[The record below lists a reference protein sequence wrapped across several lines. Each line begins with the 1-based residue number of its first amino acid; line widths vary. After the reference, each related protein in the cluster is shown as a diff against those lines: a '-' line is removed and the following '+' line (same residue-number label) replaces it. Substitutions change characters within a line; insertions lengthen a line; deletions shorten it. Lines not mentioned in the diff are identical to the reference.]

1 MKKISVLILSLVV
14 LVILPSAALSGQV
27 EGSIQGLTCVI
38 TGKVCPIGQEDPMA
52 AAEKVFVILTKGNA
66 YYFVPNVDRAVLAR
80 HINDRVRVTGD
91 IGSKYNAISAK
102 KDRSVQKRCLENELD
117 LAGSGRPTGEVAASG
132 LLNEVLTPKPKPTVL
147 CRGFF
152 NG

>member
-80 HINDRVRVTGD
+80 HINDRVRITGD
-91 IGSKYNAISAK
+91 IGAKFNAISAK
-102 KDRSVQKRCLENELD
+102 KI
-117 LAGSGRPTGEVAASG
+117 EVFKKGAWKTSWT
-132 LLNEVLTPKPKPTVL
+132 LQV
-147 CRGFF
+147 
-152 NG
+152 